1 MYGFGFA
8 AILRSMGK
16 YRNSSHFERRA
27 NMYTL
32 KTQIAAALGLLLC
45 ATSASA
51 ADIEVKM
58 LDNSPTDG
66 IFTFEPAFVKAN
78 VNDTIVFIPS
88 NPAHNS
94 SSLLTPPNAQAWKG
108 PYNKE
113 YRVKL
118 EKEGVYLY
126 VCDAHRKMGMVGVVQ
141 VGKADNLEDARK
153 KATEESATMAMN
165 KDRFAK
171 ALEKVK

>member
-1 MYGFGFA
+1 M
-8 AILRSMGK
+8 
-16 YRNSSHFERRA
+16 N
-27 NMYTL
+27 TL
-32 KTQIAAALGLLLC
+32 KTRTIAVLGLLLYT
-45 ATSASA
+45 ASANA

-58 LDNSPTDG
+58 LDNSATDG

-88 NPAHNS
+88 NPGHNS
-94 SSLLTPPNAQAWKG
+94 SSLLTPSNAPAWKG

-113 YRVKL
+113 YRVKM

-126 VCDAHRKMGMVGVVQ
+126 VCDAHKKMGMVGVVQ
-141 VGKADNLEDARK
+141 VGKAANLEEAKK